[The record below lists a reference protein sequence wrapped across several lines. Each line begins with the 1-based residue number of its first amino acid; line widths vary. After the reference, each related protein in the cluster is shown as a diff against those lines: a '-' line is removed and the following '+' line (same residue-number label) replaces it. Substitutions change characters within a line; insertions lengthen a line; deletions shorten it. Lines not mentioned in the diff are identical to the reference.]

1 MAMID
6 VLQKGVLFA
15 NSDPAA
21 QEMLADF
28 TDHKVGMKL
37 DGQEM
42 TIIIKDGKVMLESGT
57 RGDCHAA
64 MGMTTKDLCEA
75 IDNSYDLM
83 EIKDKGDIIK
93 GDRTDRNT
101 AVHFMALFPFFDAMV
116 RLYAGNP
123 DFKKTVD
130 GLKATL

>member
-6 VLQKGVLFA
+6 VLQKGMRFT

-37 DGQEM
+37 DGEEM

-57 RGDCHAA
+57 REDCHAA
-64 MGMTTKDLCEA
+64 MGMTTRIC
-75 IDNSYDLM
+75 
-83 EIKDKGDIIK
+83 
-93 GDRTDRNT
+93 
-101 AVHFMALFPFFDAMV
+101 
-116 RLYAGNP
+116 AGNRQQLRSHGN
-123 DFKKTVD
+123 T
-130 GLKATL
+130 GEGGNY